1 MRRQD
6 SHGGLLTDLAELLPR
21 LDYFRRSPARLGGRG
36 GHKEWQ
42 YFLVSTGAGHL
53 LINFSLQDDPW
64 AVDPRRA
71 EVARLTLLACGGGWR
86 GGMERFP
93 DTEVEVTP
101 GRIDARF
108 GTNTLRFEAGRYLLQ
123 VALREHV
130 LSAELELVPTMR
142 PLLFTN
148 HPLAP
153 GEQLSWVV
161 VPRLEA
167 HGTVTLGG
175 QTLRVDR
182 APAYHDH
189 NWGHFRWGGDFSWE
203 WAHALPADAAHP
215 WSAVFARM
223 TDRRRT
229 SVRYQSLFLWRAGGS
244 VRTFRDRDLRLRHEG
259 HFQPSR
265 RLQVP
270 PEMALL
276 SPGLACDLPA
286 RMELTATAGGDT
298 FHLRF
303 AAEELAQVIT
313 PGECEPCTVSV
324 LNELSG
330 RVTSRGCVGGESF
343 ELEAAGVHELI
354 RD

>member
-1 MRRQD
+1 MRHPD
-6 SHGGLLTDLAELLPR
+6 SHSGLLNEVAELLPR

-42 YFLVSTGAGHL
+42 YFLVNAGPGHL

-64 AVDPRRA
+64 ATDPRRA
-71 EVARLTLLACGGGWR
+71 EVARLTLLATGDTWE
-86 GGMERFP
+86 GGMERFSEA
-93 DTEVEVTP
+93 EVHVVP
-101 GRIDARF
+101 GHIDARF
-108 GTNTLRFEAGRYLLQ
+108 GSNTLRFDKDRYLLS
-123 VALREHV
+123 VRLSEHALA
-130 LSAELELVPTMR
+130 AELELVPTMR

-153 GEQLSWVV
+153 GERLSWVV

-167 HGTVTLGG
+167 RGTVTLGG
-175 QTLRVDR
+175 RTHRVDR

-223 TDRRRT
+223 TDRRRA
-229 SVRYQSLFLWRAGGS
+229 SVRYQSLFLWKSGGA
-244 VRTFRDRDLRLRHEG
+244 VRTFRDRDIRFHHPGR
-259 HFQPSR
+259 FQPAR
-265 RLQVP
+265 RLPVP

-276 SPGLACDLPA
+276 APGLACDLPA
-286 RMELTATAGGDT
+286 GLELSASSGGDT

-303 AAEELAQVIT
+303 AAQALAQVIT
-313 PGECEPCTVSV
+313 PGECAPCTVSV

-330 RVTSRGCVGGESF
+330 RVMSRGCIGGEPF
-343 ELEAAGVHELI
+343 ELEATGVHELI

>member
-42 YFLVSTGAGHL
+42 YFLVNAGAVHL

-64 AVDPRRA
+64 AADARRA
-71 EVARLTLLACGGGWR
+71 EVARLTLLALGEEWQGGL
-86 GGMERFP
+86 ERFP
-93 DTEVEVTP
+93 EAEVHVSP
-101 GRIDARF
+101 GCIDARF
-108 GTNTLRFEAGRYLLQ
+108 GASTLRFEQGRYLLD
-123 VALREHV
+123 VSLREHS
-130 LSAELELVPTMR
+130 LAAELELVPMMR
-142 PLLFTN
+142 PLLFNN

-153 GEQLSWVV
+153 GENLSWVV

-167 HGTVTLGG
+167 RGTVTLGG
-175 QTLRVDR
+175 RTHRVEG

-203 WAHALPADAAHP
+203 WAHALPSDAAHP
-215 WSAVFARM
+215 WSAVFVRM
-223 TDRRRT
+223 MDRRRT
-229 SVRYQSLFLWRAGGS
+229 RVRYQSLFLWRSGGP
-244 VRTFRDRDLRLRHEG
+244 VRTFRDRDIRLLHQG
-259 HFQPSR
+259 HFQPAR
-265 RLQVP
+265 RLTVP

-276 SPGLACDLPA
+276 APGLACDLPA
-286 RMELTATAGGDT
+286 HMELAATSGADS
-298 FHLRF
+298 FHFRF
-303 AAEELAQVIT
+303 DAEELARVIT
-313 PGECEPCTVSV
+313 PGESEPRTVSV

-330 RVTSRGCVGGESF
+330 RVVSHGCIGGEPF
-343 ELEAAGVHELI
+343 ELEATGIYELI

>member
-6 SHGGLLTDLAELLPR
+6 SHGGLLTGLAELLPR

-42 YFLVSTGAGHL
+42 YFLVNAGAAHL

-71 EVARLTLLACGGGWR
+71 EVARLTVLVRSDAWE

-93 DTEVEVTP
+93 ESEVHVLP
-101 GRIDARF
+101 GSIDARF
-108 GTNTLRFEAGRYLLQ
+108 GANTLRFEQGRYLLS
-123 VALREHV
+123 VCLREHAV
-130 LSAELELVPTMR
+130 SAELELVPTLR

-153 GEQLSWVV
+153 GEHLSWVV

-167 HGTVTLGG
+167 RGTVTLGDR
-175 QTLRVDR
+175 THHVDG
-182 APAYHDH
+182 ASAYHDH

-229 SVRYQSLFLWRAGGS
+229 SVRYQSLFLWRSGGA
-244 VRTFRDRDLRLRHEG
+244 VRTFRDRDIRVLHQG
-259 HFQPSR
+259 HFQPAR
-265 RLQVP
+265 RLTVP

-276 SPGLACDLPA
+276 TPGLACDLPA
-286 RMELTATAGGDT
+286 RTELSVATGGDS
-298 FHLRF
+298 FHLQF
-303 AAEELAQVIT
+303 AGEELAQVIT
-313 PGECEPCTVSV
+313 PGEREPRTVSV

-330 RVTSRGCVGGESF
+330 RVVSHGCIGGEPF
-343 ELEAAGVHELI
+343 ELEATGVHELI

>member
-1 MRRQD
+1 MRRMD
-6 SHGGLLTDLAELLPR
+6 SQGGPPTDLTELLPR

-42 YFLVSTGAGHL
+42 YFLVSVGDGHF

-71 EVARLTLLACGGGWR
+71 EVARLTLLACGEAWE

-93 DTEVEVTP
+93 EEEVHVLP

-108 GTNTLRFEAGRYLLQ
+108 GANTLRFDRGRYVLT
-123 VALREHV
+123 VALPEHA

-142 PLLFTN
+142 PLLFAN
-148 HPLAP
+148 HPLSSR
-153 GEQLSWVV
+153 EQLSWVV

-167 HGTVTLGG
+167 RGTITVGARTH
-175 QTLRVDR
+175 RMER

-189 NWGHFRWGGDFSWE
+189 NWGHFRWGGDFAWE
-203 WAHALPADAAHP
+203 WAHALPPDPNHP
-215 WSAVFARM
+215 WSAVFIRM

-229 SVRYQSLFLWRAGGS
+229 RVRYQTLFLWRHGGTP
-244 VRTFRDRDLRLRHEG
+244 RIFRDSDLRLTHEG
-259 HFQPSR
+259 RFQPTR
-265 RLQVP
+265 RLPVP
-270 PEMALL
+270 PELAVLA
-276 SPGLACDLPA
+276 PGLAWDLPA
-286 RMELTATAGGDT
+286 STELTAAQGDDT
-298 FHLRF
+298 FHLHF
-303 AAEELAQVIT
+303 AARELAQVIT
-313 PGECEPCTVSV
+313 PGESESHTVSV

-330 RVTSRGCVGGESF
+330 RVVSRGRIGGETF
-343 ELEAAGVHELI
+343 ELEATGVYELI

>member
-1 MRRQD
+1 MRREQP
-6 SHGGLLTDLAELLPR
+6 HAGLTRELAELLPR

-42 YFLVSTGAGHL
+42 YFLVNAGPAHL
-53 LINFSLQDDPW
+53 LVNFSLQDDPW
-64 AVDPRRA
+64 ALDVRRA
-71 EVARLTLLACGGGWR
+71 EVARLTVLIRSDTWS

-93 DTEVEVTP
+93 DSEVHVLP

-108 GTNTLRFEAGRYLLQ
+108 GANTLRFEQGRYLL
-123 VALREHV
+123 ALSLREHA

-153 GEQLSWVV
+153 GEHLSWVV

-167 HGTVTLGG
+167 RGTVTLGG
-175 QTLRVDR
+175 RTHPVDR

-229 SVRYQSLFLWRAGGS
+229 RVRYQSLFLWRSGGA
-244 VRTFRDRDLRLRHEG
+244 VRTFRDRDIRLLHQG
-259 HFQPSR
+259 HFLPTR
-265 RLQVP
+265 RLTVP

-276 SPGLACDLPA
+276 APGTACDLPA
-286 RMELTATAGGDT
+286 STELSVDAGGDT

-330 RVTSRGCVGGESF
+330 RVVSRGCIGGEPF
-343 ELEAAGVHELI
+343 EWEATGVHELI

>member
-6 SHGGLLTDLAELLPR
+6 SQSGLVTDLAELLPR

-42 YFLVSTGAGHL
+42 YFLVNTGAGHL

-64 AVDPRRA
+64 AADPRRA
-71 EVARLTLLACGGGWR
+71 EVGRLTLLACDEAWV

-93 DTEVEVTP
+93 EAEVHVTA
-101 GRIDARF
+101 GSIDARL
-108 GTNTLRFEAGRYLLQ
+108 GASTLRFEAGRYLLQ
-123 VALREHV
+123 VALREHAV
-130 LSAELELVPTMR
+130 AAELELVPTMR

-167 HGTVTLGG
+167 QGTVTLGAR
-175 QTLRVDR
+175 TLRVDG

-203 WAHALPADAAHP
+203 WAHALPPDPAHP

-229 SVRYQSLFLWRAGGS
+229 SVRYQSLFLWKRGEA
-244 VRTFRDRDLRLRHEG
+244 VRTFRDRDVRLLHEG
-259 HFQPSR
+259 QFQPAR
-265 RLQVP
+265 RLPVP

-276 SPGLACDLPA
+276 APGLACDVPA
-286 RMELTATAGGDT
+286 RMELSAASGGDT
-298 FHLRF
+298 FHLSF
-303 AAEELAQVIT
+303 AARELAQVIT

-330 RVTSRGCVGGESF
+330 RVLAHGRVGGEPI
-343 ELEAAGVHELI
+343 ELEATGVYELI